1 MYILTGEAYTGGQ
14 LVITLD
20 EALQSAV
27 DENTVKAYQEG
38 YDAGIKDAWE
48 AAREILC
55 EFTKSTMTDEMGFP
69 DYGSYTPFM
78 NSEYGYAIS
87 VIANASPE
95 LAVRLVKNYNSTS
108 E

>member
-1 MYILTGEAYTGGQ
+1 M
-14 LVITLD
+14 ITLNKK
-20 EALQSAV
+20 LQSAV
-27 DENTVKAYQEG
+27 NEEAVKAYQEG
-38 YDAGIKDAWE
+38 YDSGIRDAWQV
-48 AAREILC
+48 AREILC

-95 LAVRLVKNYNSTS
+95 LAVRLVKNYKEST